1 MSATRAR
8 SISDWLKRDRAALV
22 DEWTAVVCDV
32 CGYPQHDPS
41 VRQAI
46 RSLLKR
52 VVGAVVEETP
62 SPMLAQNIG
71 QDLARLTCKRAE
83 LLGHSQLI
91 LSRRL
96 LHDLPP
102 HEKESLQPALSSTL
116 GHIAE
121 GFVKTPT
128 SERRPAP
135 AKFDDARYAER
146 RFYTTI
152 LDMVNALIIV
162 IDADGHIV
170 GFNGACERV
179 SGYTFDDVY
188 GRHFS
193 FLLPPETD
201 TTFDDLRAQVRAL
214 LSEPR
219 VFIPFENVWLTRDG
233 RRRQIEWS
241 VTAVFDDN
249 GALDYVICTG
259 NDVTVRREMQ
269 RELEEAQRQVAQTKE
284 AERVRLAQ
292 DLHDGAVQ
300 HLLGLSYQLAEMRRR
315 ATEES
320 GWTPAQRLE
329 ELAPGLE
336 VLRGDIID
344 VAQGLRRLISSL
356 RPPALQEMGL
366 GEVLDV
372 FVADWQ
378 QGPGHAGPRVNLE
391 VSALDGKKVPDSVAT
406 CIFRLVQEGI
416 WNAHKHAAATNVDVI
431 VRQSDDEITLRI
443 KDDGQG
449 FHIPRHLYRFAAS
462 GRFGFIGMQ
471 ERVHAVDGFLSIW
484 SDPGQG
490 TEIQAQIPLQ
500 AVENDNGASNPRPLG
515 G

>member
-1 MSATRAR
+1 MSATPAL
-8 SISDWLKRDRAALV
+8 SISDWRQRNRAALV
-22 DEWTAVVCDV
+22 DEWAAVVCDV
-32 CGYPQHDPS
+32 CGYPQEDSS
-41 VRQAI
+41 VRQGL

-52 VVGAVVEETP
+52 IVGAVLEETP
-62 SPMLAQNIG
+62 SPVLAQSIG

-83 LLGHSQLI
+83 LLGYSQVI

-96 LHDLPP
+96 LHGLSAE
-102 HEKESLQPALSSTL
+102 EKEALQPALSSTL

-121 GFVKTPT
+121 GFIN
-128 SERRPAP
+128 AP
-135 AKFDDARYAER
+135 ATERLPVHAQLDDVRFAER

-162 IDADGHIV
+162 VDTDGHIV

-179 SGYTFDDVY
+179 SGYTFEDVY

-201 TTFDDLRAQVRAL
+201 VTFGDLRAQVRAL

-233 RRRQIEWS
+233 GRRQIEWS

-259 NDVTVRREMQ
+259 NDVTERREMQ

-300 HLLGLSYQLAEMRRR
+300 RLLGLSYQLAEMRRR

-356 RPPALQEMGL
+356 RPPALHEMGL
-366 GEVLDV
+366 AEVLDV

-378 QGPGHAGPRVNLE
+378 QGAGRTGPRVNLD
-391 VSALDGKKVPDSVAT
+391 VSTLDGKKVPDSVAT

-416 WNAHKHAAATNVDVI
+416 WNAHKHAAATNLDVI
-431 VRQSDDEITLRI
+431 VRQSDDEITVRI

-449 FHIPRHLYRFAAS
+449 FHIPRHLYRFAAA

-471 ERVHAVDGFLSIW
+471 ERVHAVDGLLSIW

-500 AVENDNGASNPRPLG
+500 TVENNDGASNPRSIG
-515 G
+515 

>member
-1 MSATRAR
+1 MSATPAR
-8 SISDWLKRDRAALV
+8 SISDWRQRDRAALV
-22 DEWTAVVCDV
+22 DEWTTVVCDV
-32 CGYPQHDPS
+32 CGYPQHDSS
-41 VRQAI
+41 VRQGL

-52 VVGAVVEETP
+52 IVSAVLEETP
-62 SPMLAQNIG
+62 SPALAQSIG

-83 LLGHSQLI
+83 LLGYSQVI

-96 LHDLPP
+96 LHGLSAE
-102 HEKESLQPALSSTL
+102 EKESLQPALSSTL
-116 GHIAE
+116 GHIAQ
-121 GFVKTPT
+121 GFIK
-128 SERRPAP
+128 AP
-135 AKFDDARYAER
+135 ATERLPVHAQLDDVRYAER

-162 IDADGHIV
+162 VDADGHIV

-201 TTFDDLRAQVRAL
+201 VTYGDLRAQVRAL

-259 NDVTVRREMQ
+259 NDVTERREMQ

-300 HLLGLSYQLAEMRRR
+300 RLLGLSYQLAEMRRR

-336 VLRGDIID
+336 VLRGDMID

-356 RPPALQEMGL
+356 RPPALHEMGL
-366 GEVLDV
+366 AEVLDV

-378 QGPGHAGPRVNLE
+378 QGVGRTGPRINLDA
-391 VSALDGKKVPDSVAT
+391 STLDGKKVPDSVAT

-431 VRQSDDEITLRI
+431 VRQSDDVITVRI

-449 FHIPRHLYRFAAS
+449 FHIPRHLYRFAAA

-500 AVENDNGASNPRPLG
+500 TVENNDGASNPRSIG
-515 G
+515 